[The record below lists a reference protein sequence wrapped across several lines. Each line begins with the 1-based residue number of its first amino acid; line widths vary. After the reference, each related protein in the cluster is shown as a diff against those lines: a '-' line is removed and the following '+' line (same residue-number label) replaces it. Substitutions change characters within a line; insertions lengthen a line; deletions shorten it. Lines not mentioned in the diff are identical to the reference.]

1 MAFARK
7 LEITAMALATPVL
20 IITALA
26 MFVTGA
32 LPAAAAPA
40 SVCYGTSSHGR
51 LQDAVQLPAS
61 GKNFVSYSPLGTQ
74 LGRTWVH
81 AAVAQ
86 VLLASWQQLET
97 TAPGITYVYGETG
110 HQAGGPMPP
119 HRTHEAGIAV
129 DFMVPVREASG
140 RPVRLPASASDKYGY
155 AWEFGAD
162 GKAGALTIDYEALG
176 EHLFQLARTGKRLNV
191 PVGRIIFDPR
201 LMPALF
207 NTRHGAALKA
217 LPFMLVKPWIRHD
230 EHYHV
235 DFGVPCRPFD
245 G

>member
-1 MAFARK
+1 
-7 LEITAMALATPVL
+7 MALATPVL
-20 IITALA
+20 IITVVAVFA
-26 MFVTGA
+26 SSA
-32 LPAAAAPA
+32 AAAAAAAPA

-51 LQDAVQLPAS
+51 LQDGVQLPPS
-61 GKNFVSYSPLGTQ
+61 GKNFVAYSPLGTQ
-74 LGRTWVH
+74 LGRTWLH
-81 AAVAQ
+81 GAVAQ

-110 HQAGGPMPP
+110 HRAGGPMPP

-129 DFMVPVREASG
+129 DFMVPVRDGSG
-140 RPVRLPASASDKYGY
+140 RPVRLPASASNKYGY
-155 AWEFGAD
+155 AWEFDAD

-176 EHLFQLARTGKRLNV
+176 EHLFQLARTGERQNA

-217 LPFMLVKPWIRHD
+217 MPFMRGKPWIRHD